1 MRRYLG
7 EFFERFQYVQEDASF
22 LLAAYDRIAAS
33 EEMHKRWQEALRL
46 YDEDILCDYS
56 QVISIADVVAENLS
70 LNEYTLELLVFICLT
85 KRAEEVYR
93 ERGLAPEIF
102 YNTMLDLRYKLEECK
117 AVYGVVGTFVASWFA
132 GFFRLT
138 RFALGRLQFEIIDF
152 GDTYEK
158 NGRCLPPDSKVINI
172 HIPRTGTPM
181 DPNSCDEA
189 FAMAK
194 EFFKREVGDPT
205 PFVCSSWLLYPENKD
220 ILPETSNTYKFLMRF
235 DVYNHR
241 ITKDGSNLWRL
252 FDTKETNPDRLP
264 TDTSFRR
271 RYVEHLKKGGKL
283 GSGKG
288 VFFL

>member
-1 MRRYLG
+1 
-7 EFFERFQYVQEDASF
+7 
-22 LLAAYDRIAAS
+22 
-33 EEMHKRWQEALRL
+33 
-46 YDEDILCDYS
+46 
-56 QVISIADVVAENLS
+56 
-70 LNEYTLELLVFICLT
+70 
-85 KRAEEVYR
+85 
-93 ERGLAPEIF
+93 
-102 YNTMLDLRYKLEECK
+102 
-117 AVYGVVGTFVASWFA
+117 
-132 GFFRLT
+132 
-138 RFALGRLQFEIIDF
+138 
-152 GDTYEK
+152 
-158 NGRCLPPDSKVINI
+158 
-172 HIPRTGTPM
+172 
-181 DPNSCDEA
+181 
-189 FAMAK
+189 MAK

-235 DVYNHR
+235 DIYNHR